1 MVRVFTGYTRADC
14 YEVRAEENLIQASE
28 TKGFDERRV
37 RAHNS
42 IMHVRLPTPLEEF
55 VRRKVAEGQ
64 FESPDEVVCQ
74 GLRLLQQ
81 QEQWQAD
88 ARQKIDEGWQQAK
101 AGQLRTLE
109 QIHENLADRKA
120 AWKDQQGR

>member
-1 MVRVFTGYTRADC
+1 MPTVVS
-14 YEVRAEENLIQASE
+14 L
-28 TKGFDERRV
+28 FDERRV
-37 RAHNS
+37 RAQNVN
-42 IMHVRLPTPLEEF
+42 MHVMHVSLPTPLEEF

-64 FESPDEVVCQ
+64 FESPDDVVCQ

-101 AGQLRTLE
+101 AGQLRTPE
-109 QIHENLADRKA
+109 QIRENLAARKV
-120 AWKDQQGR
+120 AWKGQQDGK